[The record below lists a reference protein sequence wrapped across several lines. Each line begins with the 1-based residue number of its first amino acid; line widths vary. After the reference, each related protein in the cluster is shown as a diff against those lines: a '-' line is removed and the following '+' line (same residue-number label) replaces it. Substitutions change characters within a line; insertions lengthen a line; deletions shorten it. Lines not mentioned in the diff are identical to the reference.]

1 MNALDR
7 LLARIRTDTFFLA
20 YSLHRYAQR
29 RGFDDDALAG
39 ALGIDA
45 RTLTGLWL
53 CRAPV
58 VVTWQAD
65 VEAIAAWSGVD
76 PALLTEIVRS

>member
-7 LLARIRTDTFFLA
+7 LVARIRADPYFLA

-29 RGFDDDALAG
+29 HGFDDAALAD

-45 RTLTGLWL
+45 RTLIGLRL
-53 CRAPV
+53 CRTPV
-58 VVTWQAD
+58 VLTWQAD

-76 PALLTEIVRS
+76 PALLTEVVRS